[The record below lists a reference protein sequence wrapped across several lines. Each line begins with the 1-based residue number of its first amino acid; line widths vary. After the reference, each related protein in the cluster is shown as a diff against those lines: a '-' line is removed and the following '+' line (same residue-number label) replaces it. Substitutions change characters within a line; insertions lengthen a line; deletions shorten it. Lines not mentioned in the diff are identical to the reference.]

1 MTEKELKKFEVDLQ
15 RRDNAVWENKTP
27 YEANK
32 LGAMKPMRFDCYIR
46 AVGLALI
53 TNKN

>member
-1 MTEKELKKFEVDLQ
+1 MKLKDLLKG
-15 RRDNAVWENKTP
+15 RDNAVWEIKTP

-32 LGAMKPMRFDCYIR
+32 LGAMKPMQFDWYIR